1 MIQNTKNQKFNE
13 VKLVEILFY
22 TFPLS
27 FIIGNLVLS
36 LHLLFFI
43 GVALFFIKRER
54 LSFRFKNSYW
64 LLIAFFLYFFL
75 STTIQFQN
83 PGLLNEAMQDWSLEN
98 NPIFKSFALVRFLI
112 LIFVIDVLFFHK
124 ILNLKKLCLFSLLC
138 TSFVSFD
145 VILQYITGFDLFGLK
160 SLGARNSGPF
170 GDEVIAGSFLQKFSF
185 LSIFCIFEI
194 FKNKNFNKSLL
205 IFTIVLHSTAILLA
219 GNRMPM
225 LLFIFGCVLLIIF
238 VKKIRLALT
247 SGFIIFLTI
256 SLFIIVSD
264 KNFEVRYLH
273 HIIDNLNISKFVSN
287 DKEKSII
294 LDKKN
299 LENKKGDLD
308 VESKNVEDIP
318 KNLHLL
324 RTLGHGR
331 IYRTS
336 IALWKEQP
344 LFGFGLKSFRI
355 MCWKLLNK
363 EGRACATH
371 SHNYYLELLTEA
383 GLIGA
388 SLMIIF
394 FLILL
399 KNSFYYLIKHSYV
412 TNPEKYLL
420 IPFILIFF
428 LEIWPIRSAGSFFT
442 TWNGTLFWLN
452 TAILF
457 AVSTKKSL

>member
-1 MIQNTKNQKFNE
+1 METKNHCFH
-13 VKLVEILFY
+13 EI
-22 TFPLS
+22 
-27 FIIGNLVLS
+27 
-36 LHLLFFI
+36 H
-43 GVALFFIKRER
+43 
-54 LSFRFKNSYW
+54 
-64 LLIAFFLYFFL
+64 
-75 STTIQFQN
+75 
-83 PGLLNEAMQDWSLEN
+83 PG
-98 NPIFKSFALVRFLI
+98 
-112 LIFVIDVLFFHK
+112 
-124 ILNLKKLCLFSLLC
+124 
-138 TSFVSFD
+138 
-145 VILQYITGFDLFGLK
+145 
-160 SLGARNSGPF
+160 
-170 GDEVIAGSFLQKFSF
+170 
-185 LSIFCIFEI
+185 
-194 FKNKNFNKSLL
+194 
-205 IFTIVLHSTAILLA
+205 
-219 GNRMPM
+219 
-225 LLFIFGCVLLIIF
+225 
-238 VKKIRLALT
+238 
-247 SGFIIFLTI
+247 
-256 SLFIIVSD
+256 
-264 KNFEVRYLH
+264 YL
-273 HIIDNLNISKFVSN
+273 
-287 DKEKSII
+287 
-294 LDKKN
+294 
-299 LENKKGDLD
+299 
-308 VESKNVEDIP
+308 P
-318 KNLHLL
+318 KYLHLL

-394 FLILL
+394 FLIIL

-428 LEIWPIRSAGSFFT
+428 LEIWPIRSSGSFFT